1 MAALEFLQPLGLAR
15 PSGYTQVVTV
25 SPGKL
30 IVISGQVALDADAQV
45 VGVGDLRAQTQQ
57 VFENLRLAL
66 AAAGAT
72 FAQVIKLT
80 IFVVNYTP
88 AHRAAIVEVRDQF
101 VARDQPPASTL
112 VGVQALARPEF
123 LIEIEALAAAP

>member
-1 MAALEFLQPLGLAR
+1 MATLEFLQPEGLSR
-15 PSGYTQVVTV
+15 PTGYTQVVTV

-30 IVISGQVALDADAQV
+30 IVISGQVALDASAQL

-57 VFENLRLAL
+57 VFENLGLAL
-66 AAAGAT
+66 ASAGAA

-80 IFVVNYTP
+80 IFVVNYQP

-101 VARDQPPASTL
+101 IARDHPPASTL

>member
-1 MAALEFLQPLGLAR
+1 MAVLEFLQPEGLAR
-15 PSGYTQVVTV
+15 PAGYTQVVTV

-30 IVISGQVALDADAQV
+30 IVISGQVALDANAQL
-45 VGVGDLRAQTQQ
+45 VGAGDMHAQTQQ

-72 FAQVIKLT
+72 FEQVIKLT
-80 IFVVNYTP
+80 ILVVNYTP

-101 VARDQPPASTL
+101 IARGQPPASTL
-112 VGVQALARPEF
+112 MGVQALARPEF